1 MRNMPMCPM
10 MMQMPT
16 MPVMQQP
23 MQMQMQMQMPMQ
35 MMEPMTMP
43 YEEDD
48 RDEEY
53 FAGMY
58 SDACRHMM
66 PYVMRTV
73 DRMEQKGDMIYEDR
87 PGREMVDRMTE
98 EAYNDLISDMPDMA
112 DEMSEERQFGRR
124 RFARDLLGLL
134 LISELLRRR
143 RRRRRRHWD
152 DYGYDYDY
160 GFGDDFYYYD

>member
-1 MRNMPMCPM
+1 M

-16 MPVMQQP
+16 M
-23 MQMQMQMQMPMQ
+23 QMCMP
-35 MMEPMTMP
+35 MMEPMTMS

-58 SDACRHMM
+58 SDACHHMM

-73 DRMEQKGDMIYEDR
+73 DRMEQKGDMIYEAR
-87 PGREMVDRMTE
+87 PEREMVDRMTE
-98 EAYNDLISDMPDMA
+98 ETYSDLISDMPDMA
-112 DEMSEERQFGRR
+112 DEMSEERQYGRR
-124 RFARDLLGLL
+124 RFTRDLLGLL

-143 RRRRRRHWD
+143 RRRRRRHPY
-152 DYGYDYDY
+152 YGYDYDY
-160 GFGDDFYYYD
+160 GFDNDFYYYD